1 MAPPEPPY
9 IAIYIRST
17 LSDDLD
23 GYDEVDDAMGKLS
36 QEQPGYLGR
45 ESLPS
50 GENEERSVIY
60 WADEESLKAWRL
72 HPEHQVAIRLGRE
85 RFYTSYD
92 IRVARVERE
101 YGFDR
106 NTSK

>member
-1 MAPPEPPY
+1 MLPLQPPY
-9 IAIYIRST
+9 VAIYITST

-23 GYDEVDDAMGKLS
+23 GYDELNDEMVKLS
-36 QEQPGYLGR
+36 QEQPGCLGR

-50 GENEERSVIY
+50 EGDEERVVIY

-72 HPEHQVAIRLGRE
+72 HPEHQVAMRLGRE
-85 RFYTSYD
+85 RFYSSYD

-101 YGFDR
+101 YGFNR
-106 NTSK
+106 SAAE